1 MTAVL
6 VIPEACADKIIT
18 LYHKSLFAGY
28 QGVIKTYLTISDKFF
43 IPNLIHYLRS
53 YIKGCHICQLSRNEK
68 PPTRHFQ
75 TRINPNY
82 IPMSRLSMDLKVI
95 PKSQKGHKYVLC
107 VIDEVANFLITVLIF
122 QARSE
127 EVGDALLEHVITKHC
142 IHDYIIMDQDSMF
155 MSSLMSYLFHRL
167 NIKVKTIV
175 PYNHQSLQ
183 AEHRIKSL
191 TCILT
196 KHLTGLG
203 QMWTK
208 YLSLATFAYNTF
220 NSPNLENY
228 SPFELTFGRK
238 SKLLLNTETNPDIRF
253 STNFKEYY
261 ELLNKRMK
269 YLQDILFNFKL
280 QRLAM
285 INQNREN
292 FKYRGGDLV
301 YIISPLTSQLRNNS
315 QKIVKYVGPVVVY
328 KIIDPHNYL
337 LMTLDGIMLRGIFEH
352 ERLKP
357 TIIRTNQSNVQ
368 NLAELKQIMDME
380 LKLHQYS
387 SYFNKMNEILQD

>member
-1 MTAVL
+1 
-6 VIPEACADKIIT
+6 
-18 LYHKSLFAGY
+18 
-28 QGVIKTYLTISDKFF
+28 
-43 IPNLIHYLRS
+43 
-53 YIKGCHICQLSRNEK
+53 
-68 PPTRHFQ
+68 
-75 TRINPNY
+75 
-82 IPMSRLSMDLKVI
+82 MSRLSMDLKVM

-107 VIDEVANFLITVLIF
+107 VRDEATNFLITVPIF

-127 EVGDALLEHVITKHC
+127 EVGEALLEHIITKYC
-142 IHDYIIMDQDSMF
+142 IPDYIIMDQDSAF

-167 NIKVKTIV
+167 NIKFKTTA
-175 PYNHQSLQ
+175 PYNHQSLE

-191 TCILT
+191 THILT

-220 NSPNLENY
+220 NSPNLGNY
-228 SPFELTFGRK
+228 SQFELTFGRK
-238 SKLLLNTETNPDIRF
+238 PKMLLNTETNPYIRV

-261 ELLNKRMK
+261 ELLNKRVK
-269 YLQDILFNFKL
+269 YLQDSLFNFKS

-292 FKYRGGDLV
+292 FQYGGGDLV
-301 YIISPLTSQLRNNS
+301 YIISPLTSQLRTNS
-315 QKIVKYVGPVVVY
+315 RKITVKYVGPVVIY

-337 LMTLDGIMLRGIFEH
+337 LMTLDGVMLRGIFEH

-357 TIIRTNQSNVQ
+357 TIIRTKQGNVQ
-368 NLAELKQIMDME
+368 NLAELKQIMNTE
-380 LKLHQYS
+380 LML
-387 SYFNKMNEILQD
+387 D